1 MFVLN
6 GFVFILSASLL
17 YVSTLDGKLSALDI
31 LDDGQK
37 KWSINTTPG
46 AMISSSIQNLELTNN
61 GQWVRMIPSLSG
73 AIYKFDG
80 ETVEPIAINAD
91 NLLSSSYKYSDE
103 LVISGNLIL
112 NVNFYFYLVLHE
124 LYKTDNVILIT
135 T

>member
-1 MFVLN
+1 MFALN

-112 NVNFYFYLVLHE
+112 NVNFYFYFLHE
-124 LYKTDNVILIT
+124 LHKTDNVILIT

>member
-1 MFVLN
+1 MVL
-6 GFVFILSASLL
+6 FLFLFCSPSLL

-103 LVISGNLIL
+103 LVISGNLEL
-112 NVNFYFYLVLHE
+112 NVNFSHE
-124 LYKTDNVILIT
+124 LHKTDNVILIT
-135 T
+135 KYFCT

>member
-6 GFVFILSASLL
+6 GFVFIFIFILSASLL

-112 NVNFYFYLVLHE
+112 NVNFIF
-124 LYKTDNVILIT
+124 IFMSF
-135 T
+135 

>member
-31 LDDGQK
+31 LDDGEK

-112 NVNFYFYLVLHE
+112 NVNFYFYFLHE
-124 LYKTDNVILIT
+124 LHKTDNVILIT

>member
-1 MFVLN
+1 MFIIN
-6 GFVFILSASLL
+6 GFVFILFASLL

-112 NVNFYFYLVLHE
+112 NIIFYFYLVLHE
-124 LYKTDNVILIT
+124 LIMSF
-135 T
+135 

>member
-112 NVNFYFYLVLHE
+112 NVNFYFYFLHE
-124 LYKTDNVILIT
+124 LHKTDNFILIT

>member
-1 MFVLN
+1 MFALN

-112 NVNFYFYLVLHE
+112 NVNFYFYFLHE
-124 LYKTDNVILIT
+124 PHKTDNVILIT